1 MLSYIMDLG
10 NNSSV
15 DAFASVKC
23 MFFLS
28 HLFLCIRVSLVLFVI

>member
-1 MLSYIMDLG
+1 MWSNIMDLG

-23 MFFLS
+23 MVFCFARQIFPV
-28 HLFLCIRVSLVLFVI
+28 H